1 MELFTDDKILN
12 DFMQEHNKKKNYI
25 LSGLYF
31 SLGTEPGRIT
41 LLVEH
46 SLGSTCYLS
55 CYIVENL
62 HVKEGYNE
70 IGIQSSYLDDVFRYK
85 YNYIDLSR
93 TGINFAVDIKEVYSI
108 PFEMGDNTYN
118 LKYCIGHNGNL
129 GLLEDFERNGDVRIR
144 LKEGTILECA
154 EIVRILHRFSM
165 FMNSQ
170 VDVSF
175 KRIALYND
183 GILAGW
189 FYSDNICEDNS
200 SVKDVMFLNL
210 ML

>member
-1 MELFTDDKILN
+1 MVKGFIIYKNGKIPFVIDKYRMELFTDDKILN
-12 DFMQEHNKKKNYI
+12 DFMQEHNKKRNYI
-25 LSGLYF
+25 LSGVYF
-31 SLGTEPGRIT
+31 SLGTEPRKIT
-41 LLVEH
+41 ILVEH

-129 GLLEDFERNGDVRIR
+129 GLLEDFERNGDVRII
-144 LKEGTILECA
+144 LK
-154 EIVRILHRFSM
+154 
-165 FMNSQ
+165 
-170 VDVSF
+170 
-175 KRIALYND
+175 
-183 GILAGW
+183 W
-189 FYSDNICEDNS
+189 
-200 SVKDVMFLNL
+200 
-210 ML
+210 